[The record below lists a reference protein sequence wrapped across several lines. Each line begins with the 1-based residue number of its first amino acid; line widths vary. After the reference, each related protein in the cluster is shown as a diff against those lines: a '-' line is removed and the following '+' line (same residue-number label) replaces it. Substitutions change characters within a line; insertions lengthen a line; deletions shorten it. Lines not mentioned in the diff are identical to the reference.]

1 MRCFDRKNNTYR
13 RWRRLS
19 SYQWCV
25 FTARIREVGILSPEG
40 EKTRLDQ
47 TQWPHNYSVSTHKQI
62 CRFETIHYKHEN
74 LQVNYSDKNHHSLL
88 KFPKTCA
95 LFRRQTALIFTGIT
109 AGEHQLHL
117 LHITWLAI
125 GVELCLGTDKF
136 APEYTRNLM
145 SASLCIIWAVL

>member
-1 MRCFDRKNNTYR
+1 M
-13 RWRRLS
+13 
-19 SYQWCV
+19 
-25 FTARIREVGILSPEG
+25 
-40 EKTRLDQ
+40 
-47 TQWPHNYSVSTHKQI
+47 SVLKQI
-62 CRFETIHYKHEN
+62 CRFETIHYEHEN

-88 KFPKTCA
+88 KFPKMCA